1 MHIKTITEEWVTHRG
16 WGGRTTLSPFRT
28 LLSPQHSHI
37 SGAPKVF
44 HCPGSLHQSLPPW
57 YKQWEGYGPQIRNRI
72 QGIFRKQSSAIFKF
86 FFLCASKERKGE
98 RHNSLA
104 MNHLGS
110 SATPTICTFRKCFPL
125 KCSPCICSII
135 GRRMNSGKQRCA
147 DEIKFIYSLIPN
159 SLPHSEI
166 P

>member
-16 WGGRTTLSPFRT
+16 WGEGQLFPLSEHCSP
-28 LLSPQHSHI
+28 LSTATFLVPPKYFTALAPYISHSPLGTSSERAMVLRSETGYKEF
-37 SGAPKVF
+37 SGNKVQLF
-44 HCPGSLHQSLPPW
+44 L
-57 YKQWEGYGPQIRNRI
+57 N
-72 QGIFRKQSSAIFKF
+72 F

>member
-1 MHIKTITEEWVTHRG
+1 MGYSQGV
-16 WGGRTTLSPFRT
+16 GGKDNSFPFQNIA
-28 LLSPQHSHI
+28 LPSAQPHFWCPQSI
-37 SGAPKVF
+37 
-44 HCPGSLHQSLPPW
+44 SLPWLPTSVTPPLVQAVRGLW
-57 YKQWEGYGPQIRNRI
+57 SSDQKQDTRNF
-72 QGIFRKQSSAIFKF
+72 QETKFSFFFKF

-104 MNHLGS
+104 MNCLES

-125 KCSPCICSII
+125 KCSPCICSSI
-135 GRRMNSGKQRCA
+135 GRRMNSGKQRRA
-147 DEIKFIYSLIPN
+147 DEIRFIYSLIPN